1 VRPHLLLYDR
11 DCGFCRWSL
20 GWVLRW
26 DRARLVRPLPVQD
39 PRAVELLAPMD
50 ERRRLASW
58 HLVAP
63 DGTVR
68 SAGAAAPALLRLLPG
83 GGPLA
88 ALTAALPGATE
99 TAYAW
104 IARHRGAVGRR
115 LPARARGRA
124 DAVIAERAALGF
136 PTVEDR

>member
-1 VRPHLLLYDR
+1 M
-11 DCGFCRWSL
+11 
-20 GWVLRW
+20 
-26 DRARLVRPLPVQD
+26 VRPLALQD

-63 DGTVR
+63 DGTVC
-68 SAGAAAPALLRLLPG
+68 SAGAAAPPLFRLLPG

-99 TAYAW
+99 AAYAW
-104 IARHRGAVGRR
+104 IARHRGAVGRG
-115 LPARARGRA
+115 LPERARERA